1 MSLDTHKIFAGLT
14 RKVSISFNRRAHW
27 SYLSIP
33 LSYGSILMGRDD
45 VLVEITPTSRCRLAV
60 LANNSQTVF
69 VGLVGKVI
77 AITDV
82 IDDNGA
88 QVSHSLLGDCR
99 QLCAILTELNCLD
112 RSGEFPG
119 FDTLSCVH
127 IPQLDSIVGCS
138 SGE

>member
-1 MSLDTHKIFAGLT
+1 MSLDAHKIFTGLT
-14 RKVSISFNRRAHW
+14 RRVSVTFNRQVRW

-33 LSYGSILMGRDD
+33 LSHGSILMGGDD
-45 VLVEITPTSRCRLAV
+45 VFVEITPTSRCGLAV
-60 LANNSQTVF
+60 LANDSQAVF
-69 VGLVGKVI
+69 IGLVGKVV

-99 QLCAILTELNCLD
+99 QLCAILTELNRLD
-112 RSGEFPG
+112 RSGKFPG

-127 IPQLDSIVGCS
+127 IPQLDSIVCCS
-138 SGE
+138 SSE